1 MKHQEEEE
9 DDMAS
14 THRVY
19 VGSVHSFEIMP
30 EDESGTLSR
39 AQGTLLKTF
48 FISADKNLNGW
59 EATWEG
65 IKLDA
70 GHLPG
75 TPLVLKEDLEH
86 PDISVQEMYNTGVI
100 RDYEIDEEQKRVIV
114 YVRITDASVI
124 ERIRSGELQ
133 YVSPAVIPRT
143 SGDVHR
149 TSDGTEVLGRTF
161 PLHLAIVGDPAYGT
175 DAAKMTHM
183 CTGDGAKCMSR
194 LRMMSASRR
203 ILSASDECVSRK
215 IKIIKN
221 EKPGIS
227 NEQAAAIAYSYCR
240 KGNSKKGEKLI
251 ATLTPKEARRINAS
265 LARTASIM
273 ERISTG
279 AATHKVKGLPGVW
292 TRYDGI
298 DVFVHQNESIRHAV
312 KRAGCGCTEQKES
325 TKKSIATPPADQAG

>member
-1 MKHQEEEE
+1 MKHQE

-149 TSDGTEVLGRTF
+149 TSDGTEVLGRTY
-161 PLHLAIVGDPAYGT
+161 PLHLAIVGDP
-175 DAAKMTHM
+175 
-183 CTGDGAKCMSR
+183 
-194 LRMMSASRR
+194 
-203 ILSASDECVSRK
+203 CVW
-215 IKIIKN
+215 
-221 EKPGIS
+221 
-227 NEQAAAIAYSYCR
+227 Y
-240 KGNSKKGEKLI
+240 
-251 ATLTPKEARRINAS
+251 
-265 LARTASIM
+265 
-273 ERISTG
+273 
-279 AATHKVKGLPGVW
+279 
-292 TRYDGI
+292 
-298 DVFVHQNESIRHAV
+298 
-312 KRAGCGCTEQKES
+312 
-325 TKKSIATPPADQAG
+325 